1 MNSYKTKDIESALSK
16 KGFQVHQSKH
26 KIYILYVN
34 GKKTNVRT
42 FVSHGIKEYGKTLI
56 SKMRNQLYL
65 SREEFDDLVSCPL
78 TEEKLLEIY
87 IDRNKI

>member
-16 KGFQVHQSKH
+16 KGFQVRQSKH
-26 KIYILYVN
+26 KIYILYVD

>member
-26 KIYILYVN
+26 KIYILYID

-56 SKMRNQLYL
+56 NRMRNQLHL
-65 SREEFDDLVSCPL
+65 SREEFDVLVSCPL
-78 TEEKLLEIY
+78 TEEKLLQIY
-87 IDRNKI
+87 MDRNKI

>member
-26 KIYILYVN
+26 KIYILYVDS
-34 GKKTNVRT
+34 KKTNVRT

-56 SKMRNQLYL
+56 SRMRNQLHL

-78 TEEKLLEIY
+78 TEEKLLQIY
-87 IDRNKI
+87 MDRNKI

>member
-1 MNSYKTKDIESALSK
+1 MNSYKTKDIESALGK
-16 KGFQVHQSKH
+16 KGFQVHKSKH

-42 FVSHGIKEYGKTLI
+42 FVSHGIKEYGKTLV

-87 IDRNKI
+87 MERDKI